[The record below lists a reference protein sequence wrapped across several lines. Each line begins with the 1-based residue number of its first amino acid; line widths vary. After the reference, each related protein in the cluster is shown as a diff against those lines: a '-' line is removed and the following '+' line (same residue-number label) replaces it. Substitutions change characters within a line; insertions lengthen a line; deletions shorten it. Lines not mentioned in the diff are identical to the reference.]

1 MAKKIETTTTIKLS
15 SDYAGF
21 HPVAIG
27 LKVGGN
33 SAAIIRT
40 MCESIIDNAEIRDEM
55 VEIWEHSEAMDNVAV
70 MRSTLSRESK
80 KVLGFGLTV
89 KDGKLVQAATREKK
103 ASQTSM
109 FIRECQEFAAVAT
122 PEDLAMALQ
131 LMQNILRLPKA
142 N

>member
-1 MAKKIETTTTIKLS
+1 MAKKIETTIKLS

-40 MCESIIDNAEIRDEM
+40 MCESIIDDVDVRNEM
-55 VEIWEHSEAMDNVAV
+55 VEIWEHSAAMDNLAV
-70 MRSTLSRESK
+70 MRATLSRESK

-103 ASQTSM
+103 VSQTSM
-109 FIRECQEFAAVAT
+109 FIKECQSFAAAAT
-122 PEDLAMALQ
+122 PDDLSMALK
-131 LMQNILRLPKA
+131 LLQNILRLPKG

>member
-1 MAKKIETTTTIKLS
+1 MAKKIETTIKLS

-40 MCESIIDNAEIRDEM
+40 MCESILDDSNVRDEM
-55 VEIWEHSEAMDNVAV
+55 VEIWLHSEAMDNLAV

-103 ASQTSM
+103 VSQTSL
-109 FIRECQEFAAVAT
+109 FIRECQEFASLAS
-122 PEDLAMALQ
+122 PDDLAMALQ
-131 LMQNILRLPKA
+131 LMQNILRLPK
-142 N
+142 NN

>member
-1 MAKKIETTTTIKLS
+1 MTTITIS
-15 SDYAGF
+15 SQYAGF

-40 MCESIIDNAEIRDEM
+40 MCETILDNASARDEM

-103 ASQTSM
+103 VSPTSM
-109 FIRECQEFAAVAT
+109 FIQECQQFASVAS
-122 PEDLAMALQ
+122 PDDMAMALT
-131 LMQNILRLPKA
+131 LMKNILNLPQQ
-142 N
+142 